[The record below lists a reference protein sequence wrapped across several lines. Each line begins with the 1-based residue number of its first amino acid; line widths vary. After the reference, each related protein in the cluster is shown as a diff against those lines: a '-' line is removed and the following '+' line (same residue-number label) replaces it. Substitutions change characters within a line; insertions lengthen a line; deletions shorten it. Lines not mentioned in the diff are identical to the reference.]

1 MNYKLDLRGF
11 DCPVPLIKTKKKLEE
26 MVQGDTLEVTCN
38 VDLYF
43 EDVPILCK
51 NTGNKL
57 LSRKRIGPYT
67 AIIEIEKQ

>member
-26 MVQGDTLEVTCN
+26 MEQSDTLEVICN

-57 LSRKRIGPYT
+57 LSRKRIGPHT